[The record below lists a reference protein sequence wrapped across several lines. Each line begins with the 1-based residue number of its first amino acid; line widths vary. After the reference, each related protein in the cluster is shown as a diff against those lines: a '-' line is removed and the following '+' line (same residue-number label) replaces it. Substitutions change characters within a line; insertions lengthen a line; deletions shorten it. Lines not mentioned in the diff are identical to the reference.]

1 MPMDDQT
8 TNAFQSPEAEDDVRP
23 LAAHNPL
30 AVQRA
35 NALGLILW
43 AGWLMVV
50 LVAIVWLVG

>member
-1 MPMDDQT
+1 MDDQT
-8 TNAFQSPEAEDDVRP
+8 TNAFESPRAEDDVRP
-23 LAAHNPL
+23 LAAENPL

-50 LVAIVWLVG
+50 LVAIVWFVG

>member
-1 MPMDDQT
+1 MDEHIN
-8 TNAFQSPEAEDDVRP
+8 NAYQSPEAEDDVRP
-23 LAAHNPL
+23 LAADNPL

-35 NALGLILW
+35 NALGLVLW